1 MKFKKIQWKNL
12 LSYGNMVQTLEFKD
26 TPNLVIIEGENGSGK
41 SSIKEALTISTYG
54 KSAIRK
60 MKDLPNW
67 INRNLYT
74 RVELETSSGDE
85 VVIERGIDP
94 NFSKIYRNSVP
105 YNLPD
110 KRKIDEYIEEE
121 LLNLSFSIFCNTISL
136 SFDDFKSFINLNAT
150 DKRKIIDPMFG
161 IDILSDM
168 KEIVKD
174 KLKEDRKKIDASET
188 QITRST
194 SLLDNSMT
202 QLSNLR
208 AKIKENK
215 KDKSDKLSTEIKEL
229 QTSLK
234 NHQSEYKKIKEEVDS
249 KKEGLTSLGNE
260 IVSMNQQIKDLNSK
274 LTLFE
279 KNTCPHCLNDL
290 TSQTSLN
297 IKDELNSKLKNQNS
311 KIEKFKIKYN
321 SLKEEVNRIAAN
333 RDAEKESF
341 YSVSAK
347 IESLE
352 TELKKADVE
361 EDNQEESILSIISTI
376 KQTIKES
383 EEEIKT
389 IRIDVEVYEVVNEML
404 SDNGIKKNLMDKII
418 PLLNDRITEI
428 SQILDF
434 KFNFQFDNEFN
445 AVITYLGLEVSSD
458 SLSTGQKKKMNLIV
472 LLAFIE
478 IIKMKYNNMNVMF
491 LDEIF
496 SGLDKQNVYRAIKI
510 LKDYSIRY
518 NMTIFVVSH
527 ESLPEELFDS
537 RIEVKNINEFS
548 QMSIKDQQ
556 SQVKNLN

>member
-188 QITRST
+188 QITRNT

-297 IKDELNSKLKNQNS
+297 IKQELNSKLKNQNS

-352 TELKKADVE
+352 TELKKADAE

-445 AVITYLGLEVSSD
+445 AVITYLGLEVSSE

>member
-161 IDILSDM
+161 IDVLSDM

-352 TELKKADVE
+352 TELKKADAE

-445 AVITYLGLEVSSD
+445 AVITYLGLEVSSE

>member
-74 RVELETSSGDE
+74 KVELETSNGDE
-85 VVIERGIDP
+85 IIIERGIDP
-94 NFSKIYRNSVP
+94 NFSMIYRNSVS

-136 SFDDFKSFINLNAT
+136 SFDDFKSFVNLNAS

-161 IDILSDM
+161 LDVLSDM
-168 KEIVKD
+168 KEVVKD
-174 KLKEDRKKIDASET
+174 KLKEDKKKIDASET
-188 QITRST
+188 QITKNT
-194 SLLDNSMT
+194 ALLENSMT
-202 QLSNLR
+202 QLSTLR
-208 AKIKENK
+208 NKIKENK
-215 KDKSDKLSTEIKEL
+215 KDKSDKIAEEIKNL

-234 NHQSEYKKIKEEVDS
+234 NHQAEYKKIKEEVDS
-249 KKEGLTSLGNE
+249 KKLGLTSLGNE
-260 IVSMNQQIKDLNSK
+260 IVSINQEIKDLNLK
-274 LTLFE
+274 LKLFE
-279 KNTCPHCLNDL
+279 NNTCPHCLNDL
-290 TSQTSLN
+290 TSKTSLT
-297 IKDELNSKLKNQNS
+297 IKEELNTKLKIKEDKVS
-311 KIEKFKIKYN
+311 KFKIKYS
-321 SLKEEVNRIAAN
+321 SLKEDIDKIAID
-333 RDAEKESF
+333 RDREKESF

-352 TELKKADVE
+352 SELKKADSK
-361 EDNQEESILSIISTI
+361 EDNQEESILAIISTI
-376 KQTIKES
+376 KQTIKDS
-383 EEEIKT
+383 EEEIRT
-389 IRIDVEVYEVVNEML
+389 VRIDVDVYEVLNEML
-404 SDNGIKKNLMDKII
+404 SDNGIKRNLMEKII
-418 PLLNDRITEI
+418 PLLNSRITEI

-445 AVITYLGLEVSSD
+445 AVITYLGKEVSVE
-458 SLSTGQKKKMNLIV
+458 SLSTGQRKKMNLIV

-478 IIKMKYNNMNVMF
+478 IIKMKYNNMNAMF

-537 RIEVKNINEFS
+537 KIEVKNINEFS
-548 QMSIKDQQ
+548 QIKITEQ
-556 SQVKNLN
+556 STQKP

>member
-1 MKFKKIQWKNL
+1 
-12 LSYGNMVQTLEFKD
+12 
-26 TPNLVIIEGENGSGK
+26 
-41 SSIKEALTISTYG
+41 
-54 KSAIRK
+54 
-60 MKDLPNW
+60 
-67 INRNLYT
+67 
-74 RVELETSSGDE
+74 
-85 VVIERGIDP
+85 
-94 NFSKIYRNSVP
+94 
-105 YNLPD
+105 
-110 KRKIDEYIEEE
+110 
-121 LLNLSFSIFCNTISL
+121 
-136 SFDDFKSFINLNAT
+136 
-150 DKRKIIDPMFG
+150 
-161 IDILSDM
+161 
-168 KEIVKD
+168 
-174 KLKEDRKKIDASET
+174 
-188 QITRST
+188 
-194 SLLDNSMT
+194 
-202 QLSNLR
+202 
-208 AKIKENK
+208 
-215 KDKSDKLSTEIKEL
+215 
-229 QTSLK
+229 
-234 NHQSEYKKIKEEVDS
+234 
-249 KKEGLTSLGNE
+249 
-260 IVSMNQQIKDLNSK
+260 MNQQIKYLNSK

-279 KNTCPHCLNDL
+279 KNTGPHCLNDL

-352 TELKKADVE
+352 TELKKADAE

-445 AVITYLGLEVSSD
+445 AVITYLGLEVSSE